1 MNNQKFQ
8 ELNETM
14 VAISRLQDKE
24 KELRQDCLNEL
35 IANKET
41 NAEFPFA
48 RFSIMNRK
56 KITYSPVVQA
66 LVKETTEKME
76 KINQPVVELQTKL
89 QPQLESLEIEVN
101 KAKGIEELNGSAK
114 IELLPSLVYKAS
126 KE

>member
-8 ELNETM
+8 DLNEVM

-89 QPQLESLEIEVN
+89 KPQLEALEIEVN

-114 IELLPSLVYKAS
+114 IEILPSLVYKAS

>member
-8 ELNETM
+8 DLNEVM

>member
-8 ELNETM
+8 ELNE
-14 VAISRLQDKE
+14 VLVSISRLQEKE

-35 IANKET
+35 ITNKET

-56 KITYSPVVQA
+56 KVTYSPVVQA
-66 LVKETTEKME
+66 LVKETADKME

-89 QPQLESLEIEVN
+89 KPQLEALEIEVN

-114 IELLPSLVYKAS
+114 IELLPSLVYKAN